1 MNMYRYVFFFVLAI
15 VLNYSL
21 CFSQDYSEKL
31 FVKYESSEIEQMKSQ
46 NAWDLELLSFFVEEG
61 YYFVDMPEKPI
72 DYITLQRVNPKT
84 GELVSGYNISEKDI
98 EDFNPLNYN
107 CMFDEYKNRYYKVG
121 NTGKLLVVQPAHVL
135 ANKIDN
141 KKRIQRNQ

>member
-1 MNMYRYVFFFVLAI
+1 MYRYVFFFALSI
-15 VLNYSL
+15 MLSYSL

-31 FVKYESSEIEQMKSQ
+31 LIKYESSEIDQMKSQ

-61 YYFVDMPEKPI
+61 YYFIDMPDKEI
-72 DYITLQRVNPKT
+72 DYIELQRVDPKS
-84 GELVSGYNISEKDI
+84 GSIISGYSISEKDI
-98 EDFNPLNYN
+98 EDFNPLNFN